1 MKKTTLTIVLI
12 FVVIFAFSS
21 LVACAQDENLNGN
34 STTPTTTTH
43 ATTTTKNP
51 SDNTGNNP
59 SDSGNTPSDSGDKT
73 GGSDIEILPPQ
84 DSSKKNFE
92 GLVFSNATYDYD
104 GTEKTISVT
113 GNVPTN
119 ATITYSGG
127 ENKNGATNVGTYT
140 ITARIDADG
149 YNSKLLTATLKIK
162 GLDFSGITFSGE
174 SFEYDEAYHKITVT
188 GNIPSTATVTY
199 TGGEDGKN
207 GAKSVG
213 TYNISAVISGA
224 GYNSL
229 TLNATIKIT
238 SKTEPLSVAVYDSK
252 LYFQN
257 PLDNNYLYCYDGS
270 NINLIDDYETQYF
283 ATANNKLYC
292 ISSGITS
299 SISSYDGTNVSYLL
313 DVNAEYL
320 TSDGTYLYYACNN
333 TLFNT
338 DSNGIYKVAISD
350 LENSNS
356 DPVATRLTASKAT
369 YLTYVGNYIYFSNSS
384 DSGKLYRVSTS
395 ATNATA
401 TKVYDYKVSDI
412 VAKDNVLYFTRH
424 FTLSNAS
431 AGAAI
436 YSINVSGSM
445 TLPLADD
452 DSKITK
458 ITMSKGKYLTIID
471 DYIYFVNTDMVTS
484 NIFGDGIY
492 KAPIDGSGWV
502 SDSYTLLEGSA
513 KVIDGETDEVYALT
527 SINGYLYYYRA
538 NDKHLHCYNI
548 SSEEELDLMSTFVAP
563 EKVETITTYYEDMDI
578 YNGELYYINMNDGG
592 TMWKYNISNKNSYR
606 VSSMQVA
613 DLAIHGDYI
622 YFATVRLLVNYD
634 LYKMNLKTS
643 ELTRISTEKCYHL
656 SFADDYIYYANYSG
670 SNTLNRMKYDGTEDA
685 VVFSDETVNDYDTCI
700 YNGKVYFVANDELYE
715 YTISTGT
722 AAVTLKAKSNDY
734 SKLYPNQYVIKDG
747 CVYMMYDGYANNY
760 IVKYNISTGEVTE
773 IAKLNTVDGAR
784 SFFVYGNYVYYYRN
798 VTAGSSSKGLYRINT
813 TSSTLTS
820 EKVTTL
826 DGYYMCSAVVYGT
839 NVYFLDVWQ
848 VKDTLPAPASTAEL
862 CSMSL
867 STYKVTVLTEE

>member
-1 MKKTTLTIVLI
+1 MVILT
-12 FVVIFAFSS
+12 FSS
-21 LVACAQDENLNGN
+21 LVACAKEENLNGN
-34 STTPTTTTH
+34 STPTTTTNKPGDD
-43 ATTTTKNP
+43 T
-51 SDNTGNNP
+51 SNNP
-59 SDSGNTPSDSGDKT
+59 NDSGDTT
-73 GGSDIEILPPQ
+73 GSSDIEYLPPQ
-84 DSSKKNFE
+84 DSTKKDFE

-104 GTEKTISVT
+104 GTEKTI
-113 GNVPTN
+113 
-119 ATITYSGG
+119 
-127 ENKNGATNVGTYT
+127 
-140 ITARIDADG
+140 
-149 YNSKLLTATLKIK
+149 L
-162 GLDFSGITFSGE
+162 
-174 SFEYDEAYHKITVT
+174 VT
-188 GNIPSTATVTY
+188 GNIPSVATVTY

-207 GAKSVG
+207 SAKSVG
-213 TYNISAVISGA
+213 TYSIRAVISGV

-229 TLNATIKIT
+229 TLTAKIKIT
-238 SKTEPLSVAVYDSK
+238 SQVEPLSVAVYNNN

-270 NINLIDDYETQYF
+270 NINLIDDYKTQYF

-299 SISSYDGTNVSYLL
+299 SISSYDGTNISYLL

-320 TSDGTYLYYACNN
+320 TTDGTCLYYACNN

-338 DSNGIYKVAISD
+338 DSNGIYKIKISD
-350 LENSNS
+350 LEESS
-356 DPVATRLTASKAT
+356 MDPVATRLTASKAT
-369 YLTYVGNYIYFSNSS
+369 YLTYVENYIYFSNSS
-384 DSGKLYRVSTS
+384 DGGKLYRV
-395 ATNATA
+395 ATNASNATA

-412 VAKDNVLYFTRH
+412 VVKNNVLYFTRH
-424 FTLSNAS
+424 FTLSNAT

-452 DSKITK
+452 SSKVTK

-484 NIFGDGIY
+484 KIFGDGIY

-548 SSEEELDLMSTFVAP
+548 NSEEDLDLMSTFVAP
-563 EKVETITTYYEDMDI
+563 EKVEVISTYYEDMDI
-578 YNGELYYINMNDGG
+578 YNGELYYINMKDGG

-622 YFATVRLLVNYD
+622 YFATVRFLVNFD

-643 ELTRISTEKCYHL
+643 ELTRILTEKCYHL
-656 SFADDYIYYANYSG
+656 SFADDYIYYANFSS
-670 SNTLNRMKYDGTEDA
+670 SNSLNRMKYDGTEDT
-685 VVFSDETVNDYDTCI
+685 VVFDAEKVDDYDTCI
-700 YNGKVYFVANDELYE
+700 YNGKVYFVANSELYE

-722 AAVTLKAKSNDY
+722 AAVTLKAKSNSY
-734 SKLYPNQYVIKDG
+734 NKLYPNQYVIKDG

-760 IVKYNISTGEVTE
+760 IVKYNVAIGEVTE
-773 IAKLNTVDGAR
+773 IAKLNAVDGAR

-798 VTAGSSSKGLYRINT
+798 TSAGSSSKGLYRINT
-813 TSSTLTS
+813 KSSTLTA
-820 EKVTTL
+820 EKITKL
-826 DGYYMCSAVVYGT
+826 DGYYMCSAVVYGS

-848 VKDTLPAPASTAEL
+848 VKDTIPEPSSTAKL
-862 CSMSL
+862 CSMYL
-867 STYKVTVLTEE
+867 STYNVIVLTEE